1 MLPARERAAIAGAST
16 PIVQKQIKKWLS
28 DQCLADALESYR
40 KNGKAAWEILFREKP
55 EAWLRA
61 IMCLLPPDDVID
73 PIAPRVIVTGVPRP
87 GEDVKALSPPNEH

>member
-1 MLPARERAAIAGAST
+1 MLPAKEKAATAGAST

-28 DQCLADALESYR
+28 DQYLADALESYR

-61 IMCLLPPDDVID
+61 IMCLLPADDVID
-73 PIAPRVIVTGVPRP
+73 PMALRVVVTGVPRP
-87 GEDVKALSPPNEH
+87 EDDVKALPPPNEH

>member
-1 MLPARERAAIAGAST
+1 MLPAKEKAAIAGAST

-28 DQCLADALESYR
+28 DQYLADALESYR

-61 IMCLLPPDDVID
+61 IMCLLPADDVID
-73 PIAPRVIVTGVPRP
+73 PMALRVVVTGVPRP
-87 GEDVKALSPPNEH
+87 EDDVKALPPPNEH

>member
-1 MLPARERAAIAGAST
+1 MLPAKEKAAIAGAST

-61 IMCLLPPDDVID
+61 IMCLLPADDVI
-73 PIAPRVIVTGVPRP
+73 I
-87 GEDVKALSPPNEH
+87 LL